1 MPTYSSFIGIFFKQ
15 NTCKAS
21 YASSNKAGG
30 GGGQTLPYMVKNEEE
45 QAASGNKGKGGRQ
58 DITIYGQKNDN

>member
-1 MPTYSSFIGIFFKQ
+1 
-15 NTCKAS
+15 
-21 YASSNKAGG
+21 
-30 GGGQTLPYMVKNEEE
+30 MVKTEEE